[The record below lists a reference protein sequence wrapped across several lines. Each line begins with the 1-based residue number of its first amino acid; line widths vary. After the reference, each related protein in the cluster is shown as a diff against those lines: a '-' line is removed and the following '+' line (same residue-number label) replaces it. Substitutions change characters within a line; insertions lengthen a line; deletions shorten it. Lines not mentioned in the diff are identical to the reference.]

1 MKKQSIINVKD
12 CKFKFSL
19 RHPVWIFKSNWNFF
33 SHEIPQTWGIV
44 RVVHNNQGVVTAV
57 IHCLL
62 IGGLT
67 PHRHLQYRKLTYTI
81 TCLLYSMKMSE
92 MVPSDW
98 LCLSVWLT
106 VFASIVPTMGLTT
119 LRGLAGTEVESKL
132 YTDSLSAWYVTL
144 TSSPLDFLFSLF
156 YRTED
161 CSKIILKTCVF
172 PSACKITY
180 FCVLVRFF
188 TLTFC

>member
-1 MKKQSIINVKD
+1 
-12 CKFKFSL
+12 
-19 RHPVWIFKSNWNFF
+19 
-33 SHEIPQTWGIV
+33 
-44 RVVHNNQGVVTAV
+44 
-57 IHCLL
+57 
-62 IGGLT
+62 
-67 PHRHLQYRKLTYTI
+67 
-81 TCLLYSMKMSE
+81 

-106 VFASIVPTMGLTT
+106 VFVSIVPTMGLTT

-188 TLTFC
+188 YFNFLLTTGIPCILVSSFCLCLFLLLHLAFLASLWIQIILNIKRSVRVVTRKASLDTLINALYCCIVKTTLINVLFCCIVQTTLI

>member
-1 MKKQSIINVKD
+1 
-12 CKFKFSL
+12 
-19 RHPVWIFKSNWNFF
+19 
-33 SHEIPQTWGIV
+33 
-44 RVVHNNQGVVTAV
+44 
-57 IHCLL
+57 
-62 IGGLT
+62 
-67 PHRHLQYRKLTYTI
+67 
-81 TCLLYSMKMSE
+81 MKMSE

-144 TSSPLDFLFSLF
+144 TSSPLDFLLSLF

-188 TLTFC
+188 TLTFVNYRNTLYSRFLFLSLSFPPSPSCFPSFTVNSNHTQHKKKCKSSHTEG